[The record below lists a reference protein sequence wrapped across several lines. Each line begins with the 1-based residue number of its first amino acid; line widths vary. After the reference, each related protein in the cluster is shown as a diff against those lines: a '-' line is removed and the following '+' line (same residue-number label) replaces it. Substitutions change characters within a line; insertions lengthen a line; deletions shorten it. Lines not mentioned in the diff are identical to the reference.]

1 MSQRYLVW
9 DFSQTGCPSC
19 HPFNSAKALKDH
31 RNLMLIL
38 MAIFSR
44 RTLVSYQN
52 VSIYKKVDKNGS
64 NSSSSICMVLIF
76 TCMKWLGFL
85 LDSFA
90 RQHLWQIGLDYLHGT
105 GHGVGSFL
113 NVHEGLLSSCLA
125 STFGFVIVHR
135 TRCKFLAFV
144 CIYQYI

>member
-1 MSQRYLVW
+1 ML
-9 DFSQTGCPSC
+9 
-19 HPFNSAKALKDH
+19 HFNGH
-31 RNLMLIL
+31 
-38 MAIFSR
+38 FSR
-44 RTLVSYQN
+44 RIWVSRYQN
-52 VSIYKKVDKNGS
+52 VSIYKIVDKNGS
-64 NSSSSICMVLIF
+64 NGSISIRTVLIF